1 LKVAI
6 YRDVAGEIA
15 LSQFERFVST
25 LGDEYAVDRTFLPGT
40 IEYRLRTGEQH
51 FMLAI
56 HRTDRGHRLVLPY
69 WRLAPAD
76 PTLVAMLDAF
86 IVAAKLSG
94 EVHKF
99 HKGVLVSVV
108 YSNGKPVSPPQDG
121 ANSEGGP
128 APSLGD
134 DARFDE
140 WLRKETLLGCVDLA
154 LSRYAE
160 AKAVADA
167 DRMAFYEE
175 RSRAWMYALATL
187 RERNVRDTAAPA
199 RSSAR
204 TDRPR

>member
-1 LKVAI
+1 MKVAI
-6 YRDVAGEIA
+6 YRDVAGEIS

-40 IEYRLRTGEQH
+40 IQYRLRAGEQR
-51 FMLAI
+51 FMLAV
-56 HRTDRGHRLVLPY
+56 HRTGRGHRLVLPY

-76 PTLVAMLDAF
+76 PTLVAMLDAY

-108 YSNGKPVSPPQDG
+108 YSDGKPVGPPRDG
-121 ANSEGGP
+121 ANPDGNR
-128 APSLGD
+128 AGD
-134 DARFDE
+134 DPLFDE
-140 WLRKETLLGCVDLA
+140 WLREETLLGCVDLA
-154 LSRYAE
+154 LARYAE
-160 AKAVADA
+160 AKARDDA
-167 DRMAFYEE
+167 DRMAYYEK
-175 RSRAWMYALATL
+175 RSRAWMNALATL
-187 RERNVRDTAAPA
+187 RERSSRDTAAPA